1 MVLGVNADDVKS
13 HAKFRAKFELPYRLL
28 ADEDHAVCEAYGV
41 WQEKSFMGKTFM
53 GVVRTTYVLDRAG
66 RVAHVFE
73 KVEVEKHG
81 EEVAAAVA
89 ELG

>member
-1 MVLGVNADDVKS
+1 MES
-13 HAKFRAKFELPYRLL
+13 HRKFRAKYELPYRLL

-53 GVVRTTYVLDRAG
+53 GVVRTTYLVGPDG
-66 RVAHVFE
+66 RVARVIE
-73 KVEVEKHG
+73 KVQPEGHG
-81 EEVAAAVA
+81 EEIAAALA

>member
-1 MVLGVNADDVKS
+1 VLGINADDVKS
-13 HAKFRAKFELPYRLL
+13 HRKFREKYQLPYRLL

-53 GVVRTTYVLDRAG
+53 GVVRTTYLVGPDG

-73 KVEVEKHG
+73 KVQPEGHG
-81 EEVAAAVA
+81 EEIARALADP
-89 ELG
+89 G